1 MARGHGRGAG
11 AAAKRALGVGRV
23 RGAGAERLRRER
35 TCVVNVA
42 PVSAMKRSPTCA
54 ALLPYFLPI
63 SAQAAF
69 ASPES
74 ALRSGDHA
82 CTTTPRFLFAS
93 RVPAARGVGLQ
104 LPRLLE
110 TYEGSCCHAAE
121 AVAVVL

>member
-23 RGAGAERLRRER
+23 RGAGVERLRRER

-63 SAQAAF
+63 SAQA
-69 ASPES
+69 
-74 ALRSGDHA
+74 
-82 CTTTPRFLFAS
+82 FLFSPPSAPKFKKMTPDPPYLIFNWLVLLCIDSYDSEQRRILQHFS
-93 RVPAARGVGLQ
+93 RSTRFAFFSRP
-104 LPRLLE
+104 
-110 TYEGSCCHAAE
+110 
-121 AVAVVL
+121 